1 MNPFGILSRFRFT
14 NRKAPA
20 GRGVRPRLELLE
32 DRTVMS
38 AALPT
43 GIYDL
48 PTGAPALRSLTE
60 GPDGNVWVCEYEGDA
75 IARVTPSGVVTQ
87 FALPQPDSLPHDITV
102 GPDGNLWFSEPG
114 VNKIADMNTNGV
126 VLNQYTLTSTPNAN
140 IECLDVDSNG
150 NFWFSEYGGN
160 KIGKFDPSTGQ
171 FTEYAVPTPGG
182 GPAGLVIDGNYV
194 WFTEY
199 NKGKIG
205 RLDASTGAI
214 VEFPT
219 SNLSSQPWDMTDA
232 PDGDLWFT
240 EVAGDK
246 IGRIDPS
253 GHITEFATS
262 DPNAGPWAITAG
274 PDGDIWFSENGT
286 NQVRA

>member
-1 MNPFGILSRFRFT
+1 MNPFRILSRFRFT

-38 AALPT
+38 AACPPASTTFPPAPRAALP
-43 GIYDL
+43 DR
-48 PTGAPALRSLTE
+48 GAGRQRLGLRVRGRRHRSRHPLRR
-60 GPDGNVWVCEYEGDA
+60 GDA
-75 IARVTPSGVVTQ
+75 VRPAATRQPAARHHHRAGRQPLVQRAGRQ
-87 FALPQPDSLPHDITV
+87 QDRRHEHERRGPQPVHADLHPQREHRM
-102 GPDGNLWFSEPG
+102 PG
-114 VNKIADMNTNGV
+114 RRFQRQLLVQRIRREQDR
-126 VLNQYTLTSTPNAN
+126 Q
-140 IECLDVDSNG
+140 IR
-150 NFWFSEYGGN
+150 
-160 KIGKFDPSTGQ
+160 PSTGA
-171 FTEYAVPTPGG
+171 FTQYAVPTPGG

-232 PDGDLWFT
+232 PDSDL
-240 EVAGDK
+240 VH
-246 IGRIDPS
+246 R
-253 GHITEFATS
+253 S
-262 DPNAGPWAITAG
+262 DGKQDRPHRPQRPHHRVRHVRPQRRPVAITAG

-286 NQVRA
+286 NQVGA